1 MVNYDQNLAFIS
13 SLWLKY
19 HFPSSKQ
26 THDSNNAKTTMTHLS
41 TFQQNAASKCFSMA
55 GSPWPH
61 LVWIPFPSWSIMK
74 TCGSH
79 YGNTS
84 VEQTWLH
91 ISPLYPLCGFV
102 MLKRKGWQPP
112 KVFRPYE
119 WAPGHF
125 KSSHRFP
132 RNNDSQTLV
141 EKRNTWG
148 AWVKSEVSLSQCMF
162 VEMLNI
168 FCMRQNNILLR
179 KCAFWDINMF

>member
-1 MVNYDQNLAFIS
+1 MVNWDRNVALIS
-13 SLWLKY
+13 SLWFKY
-19 HFPSSKQ
+19 HFPPSKQ

-91 ISPLYPLCGFV
+91 ISPLYPLCGLV
-102 MLKRKGWQPP
+102 MLKRNVRQPP
-112 KVFRPYE
+112 KGSDPMNGLL
-119 WAPGHF
+119 ATF
-125 KSSHRFP
+125 KAAT
-132 RNNDSQTLV
+132 DSQWATARKHWWRKETLEEHEWNQKCHCRSACLFKCLISSV
-141 EKRNTWG
+141 ITT
-148 AWVKSEVSLSQCMF
+148 V
-162 VEMLNI
+162 
-168 FCMRQNNILLR
+168 LR
-179 KCAFWDINMF
+179 